1 MAGKDPKALR
11 EHFQGLLSA
20 KKAGDLP
27 IEREPLFINANTIPL
42 DGFKFLAEKHIRAC
56 PVINDDLKII
66 GTLDLRDSCG
76 FICQLF
82 VEAQQKEGK
91 KGSFVSQGTRQ
102 KIALEDMNVTGVAQ
116 KRQFTTF
123 PPDTSLLEVALA
135 LATGSHIVGI
145 LGGPESQGCLS
156 RVVTQGILLK
166 FVAPELENLKIP
178 VKAVMTSPAVSLKWN
193 DPALKGFELM
203 ATKGISSIAIVEE
216 TGQIIHNMSASDVRL
231 YFGVDG
237 SEGDKDLTQ
246 EMEDYLAK
254 KSAGNAKSKARAPIS
269 VCKEGDDLHNVVT
282 KLVKTGYHRV
292 WVVKDKKPVGVLSL
306 TDVFKKLVTNEK
318 DDNCCIL

>member
-1 MAGKDPKALR
+1 
-11 EHFQGLLSA
+11 
-20 KKAGDLP
+20 
-27 IEREPLFINANTIPL
+27 
-42 DGFKFLAEKHIRAC
+42 
-56 PVINDDLKII
+56 
-66 GTLDLRDSCG
+66 
-76 FICQLF
+76 
-82 VEAQQKEGK
+82 
-91 KGSFVSQGTRQ
+91 
-102 KIALEDMNVTGVAQ
+102 
-116 KRQFTTF
+116 
-123 PPDTSLLEVALA
+123 
-135 LATGSHIVGI
+135 

>member
-1 MAGKDPKALR
+1 MAKDPKALR

-27 IEREPLFINANTIPL
+27 IEREPLFIPFSTPPL
-42 DGFKFLAEKHIRAC
+42 DGFKFLAGKGIRAC
-56 PVINDDLKII
+56 PVLGDDNKIL

-76 FICQLF
+76 FICQLYE
-82 VEAQQKEGK
+82 EAQHAAGK
-91 KGSFVSQGTRQ
+91 KGSFVAQGTKA
-102 KIALEDMNVTGVAQ
+102 KIVLDDLDVRGVAK
-116 KRQFTTF
+116 KREFRTF
-123 PPDTSLLEVALA
+123 GPDTSLLDVALA

-145 LGGPESQGCLS
+145 EGGPESQGGLS

-178 VKAVMTSPAVSLKWN
+178 VKACMTSPAVALKWN

-216 TGQIIHNMSASDVRL
+216 QGQIIHNMSASDVKL
-231 YFGVDG
+231 YFGVEG
-237 SEGDKDLTQ
+237 HEGDKDLSQ

-254 KSAGNAKSKARAPIS
+254 KSAGSAKSKARAPIS
-269 VCKEGDDLHNVVT
+269 VCKESDDLHNVVT

-292 WVVKDKKPVGVLSL
+292 WVVKEKKPVGVLSL